1 MLTVGRLPLEAQTA
15 YAELVRAL
23 LATRTHADPSDGPDV
38 DGTVVEKVIGGRTYL
53 YLQERAMGSMRQTYL
68 GSDTPAV
75 RAHAEEITRRA
86 RARRTDD
93 DVRAVLVRVARAG
106 GCASPTAAEQKVL
119 ETLARHRV
127 FSVGGILVGTHA
139 FTVLSNALG
148 MSASL
153 ATLRTADI
161 DLVHDPRIMVA
172 LDDAEARPI
181 ARMEKETVGGVRLWA
196 VPGFDRRQ
204 PSTSFKVHGTQLQL
218 DFLTPQRTRSDAPV
232 ELPTLGTAAL
242 PLKYLD
248 YLVEETAPGAVVG
261 GAGVLVNVPDPSRF
275 ALHKLIV
282 AELRPAVF
290 ATQTRKDLL
299 QSEALLRLLLTD
311 RPRDVRDAW
320 RALDRRGRGWS
331 SRARRSITKLDPLV
345 RARLADAIA

>member
-1 MLTVGRLPLEAQTA
+1 MLAVGRLPLEAQTA

-23 LATRTHADPSDGPDV
+23 LATRADLEPSGETV
-38 DGTVVEKVIGGRTYL
+38 VEGTVVEKVIGGRTYL
-53 YLQERAMGSMRQTYL
+53 YLQQRAMGSMRQTYL
-68 GSDTPAV
+68 GSDTPAI
-75 RAHAEEITRRA
+75 RARADEITRQA
-86 RARRTDD
+86 RSRRVDD
-93 DVRAVLVRVARAG
+93 DARAVLVRVARAG

-119 ETLARHRV
+119 ETLARQRI
-127 FSVGGILVGTHA
+127 FAVGGVLVGTHA

-148 MSASL
+148 MTASL
-153 ATLRTADI
+153 STLRTSDI
-161 DLVHDPRIMVA
+161 DLVHDPRIMIA

-181 ARMEKETVGGVRLWA
+181 ARMEKEAAFGVQLWA

-261 GAGVLVNVPDPSRF
+261 GSGVLVNLPDPARF

-282 AELRPAVF
+282 AEVRPAVF
-290 ATQTRKDLL
+290 STQARKDLL

-320 RALDRRGRGWS
+320 RELERRGRGWT
-331 SRARRSITKLDPLV
+331 SRAKRSITRLDPLV
-345 RARLADAIA
+345 QSRLADATR

>member
-1 MLTVGRLPLEAQTA
+1 MLAVARLPLEAQTA

-23 LATRTHADPSDGPDV
+23 LADRSAEERPGNGEV
-38 DGTVVEKVIGGRTYL
+38 GGTVVEKLIGGRKYL

-75 RAHAEEITRRA
+75 RAQADEITRHA
-86 RARRTDD
+86 RSRVQGDEART
-93 DVRAVLVRVARAG
+93 VLVRVARAG
-106 GCASPTAAEQKVL
+106 GCAGPTAAEQKVL
-119 ETLARHRV
+119 ETLARQRV
-127 FSVGGILVGTHA
+127 FAVGGVLVGTHA

-172 LDDAEARPI
+172 LDEEDARPI
-181 ARMEKETVGGVRLWA
+181 ARMEKEPAFGVQLWA
-196 VPGFDRRQ
+196 IPGFDRRQ
-204 PSTSFKVHGTQLQL
+204 PSTSFKVHGTQLRL

-232 ELPTLGTAAL
+232 DLPTLGTAAL

-261 GAGVLVNVPDPSRF
+261 GAGALVNVPDPARF

-282 AELRPAVF
+282 AEVRPALF
-290 ATQTRKDLL
+290 STQARKDLL

-311 RPRDVRDAW
+311 RPRDVREAW
-320 RALDRRGRGWS
+320 SQLDRRGRGWT
-331 SRARRSITKLDPLV
+331 SRAKRSITRLDPLV
-345 RARLADAIA
+345 QARLADAIR